1 MLARIFSQRTT
12 SIRTLL
18 SLGFGIILV
27 LNLLSAVIGYLSLR
41 NLQNGMQVA
50 LDEAGR
56 VRELSL
62 EVENEFLQARASE
75 ASFLTSWR
83 STGFDTAVARYVT
96 ANQTGLARARSKL
109 NEIDALVRQASDPEL
124 AGLTTETA
132 ELRPLLQNYETTFSV
147 TVLKIEERSRADG
160 LEKVL
165 QSQLD
170 RLQTATTLASEDR
183 LAELVRHIRL
193 HERDY
198 LYTGSQQYV
207 DIVRLAIN

>member
-1 MLARIFSQRTT
+1 MLTRIFPSHTV

-27 LNLLSAVIGYLSLR
+27 LNLFSVIIGYLSLR

-56 VRELSL
+56 IRELSL

-96 ANQTGLARARSKL
+96 ANQTSLARARSKL
-109 NEIDALVRQASDPEL
+109 NEIDALVRQASDPKL
-124 AGLTTETA
+124 AGLTAETA
-132 ELRPLLQNYETTFSV
+132 ELRPLLQNYETTFAV

-170 RLQTATTLASEDR
+170 RLQAATTLASEGH
-183 LAELVRHIRL
+183 LAELAAGFGPL
-193 HERDY
+193 P
-198 LYTGSQQYV
+198 S
-207 DIVRLAIN
+207 N